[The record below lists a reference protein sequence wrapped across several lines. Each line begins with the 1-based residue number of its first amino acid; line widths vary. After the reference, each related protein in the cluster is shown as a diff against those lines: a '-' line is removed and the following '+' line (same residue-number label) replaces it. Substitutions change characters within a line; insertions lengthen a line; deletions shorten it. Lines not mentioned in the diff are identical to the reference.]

1 MTGGMSAEKFC
12 RVLNDMALMSP
23 SARAV
28 AVCGTPSRTDISP
41 TSEPGSSSNLGA
53 AALNFDTAF
62 HKHIYAAGVL
72 ALFQYDGSACHVF
85 QGNGTGVVEDG
96 AHQPVFTFPGKL
108 RPEMSFACRLSS
120 NPSAER

>member
-1 MTGGMSAEKFC
+1 
-12 RVLNDMALMSP
+12 
-23 SARAV
+23 V

-41 TSEPGSSSNLGA
+41 TSEPGSSKYGDLGCR
-53 AALNFDTAF
+53 AF
-62 HKHIYAAGVL
+62 HKHIKHIYAAGVL
-72 ALFQYDGSACHVF
+72 TFFQYDGSACHVF
-85 QGNGTGVVEDG
+85 QGNGTAVVEVG

>member
-1 MTGGMSAEKFC
+1 VRHAEQDRHFADK
-12 RVLNDMALMSP
+12 
-23 SARAV
+23 
-28 AVCGTPSRTDISP
+28 RTRLVEYGD
-41 TSEPGSSSNLGA
+41 LGA
-53 AALNFDTAF
+53 AAQNFDTAF

-85 QGNGTGVVEDG
+85 QGNGTAVVEDG